1 MDKPTLEKDI
11 EALGHNERFIRF
23 LDHVHSLR
31 EVEIKSFRNAGK
43 DEVMRIAGRVDA
55 FDEILGLAKYDEAKA
70 KLQALLQ

>member
-1 MDKPTLEKDI
+1 MSLEKDV
-11 EALGHNERFIRF
+11 EVLGRSVNFIGF
-23 LDHVHSLR
+23 LDHIHSLR
-31 EVEIKSFRNAGK
+31 EAEIKSFRNAGK

>member
-1 MDKPTLEKDI
+1 MSLEKDV
-11 EALGHNERFIRF
+11 EVLGRSVNFISF

>member
-1 MDKPTLEKDI
+1 MSLEKDV
-11 EALGHNERFIRF
+11 EVLGRSVNFISF

-55 FDEILGLAKYDEAKA
+55 FDEILGLAKYHEAKA